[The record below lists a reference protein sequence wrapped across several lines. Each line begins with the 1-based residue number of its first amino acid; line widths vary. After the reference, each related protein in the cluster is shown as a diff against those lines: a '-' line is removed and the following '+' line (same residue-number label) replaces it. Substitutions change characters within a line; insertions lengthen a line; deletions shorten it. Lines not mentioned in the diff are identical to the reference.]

1 MRIRAS
7 RCKLLK
13 SSSNINCNQV
23 FALAFDIVI
32 CHQIPLSLKLII
44 CRCMKIVRLW
54 VTMSFS
60 INLKVVFSLLQNI
73 PDGSSNLWCIVLL
86 LK

>member
-13 SSSNINCNQV
+13 SSFNINCNQV

-54 VTMSFS
+54 VTMSFP
-60 INLKVVFSLLQNI
+60 INLKIVFRLPQNI
-73 PDGSSNLWCIVLL
+73 PDGSINL
-86 LK
+86 

>member
-1 MRIRAS
+1 MRIRALL
-7 RCKLLK
+7 CTLLK
-13 SSSNINCNQV
+13 SSSYINCNQV

-54 VTMSFS
+54 VTMSFP

-73 PDGSSNLWCIVLL
+73 PNGSSNL
-86 LK
+86 